1 MAVPSDTRGCCWSAL
16 ASAVLREKDGRST
29 RVVDDMWVN
38 GGSGSLLSGE
48 EWQEEAGDSLEGFLE
63 LSVDILQR

>member
-1 MAVPSDTRGCCWSAL
+1 L